1 MLRRSAV
8 LLAVVGCITAFGA
21 AGCGNKSSS
30 TSSSGST
37 VASTSTTHFAK
48 TKFVFHAG
56 LAFGAFHH
64 FIYNPYKA
72 GDFRHP
78 LSHKLAAVK
87 GALAAAFVYHE
98 LKLAANDVKSSKLL
112 SKLFAPITIVA
123 AKIRG
128 LGNPIKSSQDP
139 GSEINSANS
148 SLASI
153 KSTAASNGQP
163 ITDQVPSA
171 KQLASGAVQ

>member
-8 LLAVVGCITAFGA
+8 LLAVVGCIAAFGA
-21 AGCGNKSSS
+21 AGCGKK
-30 TSSSGST
+30 SSSGST
-37 VASTSTTHFAK
+37 AASTSTTHLAK

-78 LSHKLAAVK
+78 LSHKAKVAEA
-87 GALAAAFVYHE
+87 ALAATFVYHE
-98 LKLAANDVKSSKLL
+98 LKLAANDVKSSKVL

-123 AKIRG
+123 AKIKG
-128 LGNPIKSSQDP
+128 LGSPIKSGQDP
-139 GSEINSANS
+139 GSAINGANS

-153 KSTAASNGQP
+153 KSTAGSNGQP
-163 ITDQVPSA
+163 ISDQVPSA
-171 KQLASGAVQ
+171 SQLAAGSVQ